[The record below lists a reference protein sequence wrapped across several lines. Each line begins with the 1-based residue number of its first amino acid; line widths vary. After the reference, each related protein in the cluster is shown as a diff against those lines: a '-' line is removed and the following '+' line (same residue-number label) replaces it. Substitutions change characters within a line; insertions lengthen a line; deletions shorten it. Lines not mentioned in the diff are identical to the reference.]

1 MKSKII
7 IGLLL
12 YLVIFTIPKG
22 QAQSTGKD
30 ARKYWVETMLQ
41 IVRPVYVNLSE
52 NTLRKNMPVEMYHER
67 QRAGVTHLEALGR
80 SFCGI
85 APWLN
90 LPDDNTDEGQQRK
103 EFRALVIRAIKNAMD
118 PALPDY
124 LRFDGP
130 GGQPLVDAAFFAQG
144 LLRSEEGIWLQLD
157 DVTRKRIIENFISSR
172 KIKPGESNW
181 LMFSATIEA
190 ALLHFTGECEMGP
203 IEYALKK
210 HKEWYKGDGWYG
222 DGPNFHFDYYNSYVI
237 QPMLMDVLE
246 VLREKNMDPENFYD
260 VQRKRLIRYAE
271 QQEKM
276 ISPEG
281 TYPIIGRSV
290 AYRFGAFQA
299 LSQVA

>member
-1 MKSKII
+1 MRWIR
-7 IGLLL
+7 L
-12 YLVIFTIPKG
+12 
-22 QAQSTGKD
+22 
-30 ARKYWVETMLQ
+30 
-41 IVRPVYVNLSE
+41 RPITFVLMGRVDS
-52 NTLRKNMPVEMYHER
+52 RWSMP
-67 QRAGVTHLEALGR
+67 
-80 SFCGI
+80 
-85 APWLN
+85 
-90 LPDDNTDEGQQRK
+90 
-103 EFRALVIRAIKNAMD
+103 
-118 PALPDY
+118 
-124 LRFDGP
+124 
-130 GGQPLVDAAFFAQG
+130 AFFAQG

-260 VQRKRLIRYAE
+260 VPTEEGLIRYAE

-276 ISPEG
+276 IHRKVLI
-281 TYPIIGRSV
+281 PIIRSIGCFSFWCIQAAFAGCIKKRTSALYCTRTGSLCSYCCDETP
-290 AYRFGAFQA
+290 AY
-299 LSQVA
+299 SWDI